1 MLRRSLA
8 GIFVI
13 LGASASPAFAA
24 DGAVPALPP
33 CTSAVVQTVDLVDS
47 SKAKAGDFFRI
58 KSVDAVTFN
67 DKIVVPTGTPGYG
80 IVTLAV
86 PAGKGHGG
94 ALGLEPLYFQFPD
107 GRKLHVVRD
116 RRPNAL
122 QGQGASG
129 QLPGYLGAVPL
140 PGVGLILAGVN
151 SFKKGKD
158 VTIPVGTLASVW
170 ASDSPATAK
179 CNLQP

>member
-1 MLRRSLA
+1 MLRGSLL
-8 GIFVI
+8 GLFVAI
-13 LGASASPAFAA
+13 VMSATPVVCAA
-24 DGAVPALPP
+24 EAVPVLPP
-33 CTSAVVQTVDLVDS
+33 CTSAVVQTVDAVDS

-58 KSVDAVTFN
+58 KSIDAVTFN
-67 DKIVVPTGTPGYG
+67 DKIVVPSGTPGYG

-86 PAGKGHGG
+86 AAGKGHGG
-94 ALGLEPLYFQFPD
+94 ALGLEPLYFLFPD
-107 GRKLHVVRD
+107 GRKLHIVRD

-129 QLPGYLGAVPL
+129 QLPGYLGAVPI

-179 CNLQP
+179 CNAQ